1 MPESGWDELV
11 AGGQL
16 GHCLLDPHRLQGHLG
31 LERRDVLSPIFRHI
45 PLVPDSNRCLHLRSR
60 TLACL
65 MAQFSGSTSDWI
77 DWIVEQHIKGSD
89 IQAALKAKRSI
100 EGKMER
106 ARELYLDGDIDRE
119 KYVKLRDE
127 AEKALLSLYVPE
139 FDAAVEAGKM
149 LNDFGSL
156 WQSSSVERRNGMLK
170 AMTEAVYFD
179 PGGKRVVGLV
189 PKKTFLHLVLAM
201 AERTDLAVVESWNN
215 CSGRNGGD
223 GGESNSPSRRA
234 HKPNVLQACPP
245 VCSWTLQAP
254 PAHPGEAQ
262 PVKSLAA
269 LTGVWLA
276 APRTY
281 GA

>member
-1 MPESGWDELV
+1 
-11 AGGQL
+11 
-16 GHCLLDPHRLQGHLG
+16 
-31 LERRDVLSPIFRHI
+31 
-45 PLVPDSNRCLHLRSR
+45 
-60 TLACL
+60 
-65 MAQFSGSTSDWI
+65 
-77 DWIVEQHIKGSD
+77 
-89 IQAALKAKRSI
+89 
-100 EGKMER
+100 MER

-127 AEKALLSLYVPE
+127 ADKALLSLYVPE

-170 AMTEAVYFD
+170 AMLEAVYFD

-189 PKKTFLHLVLAM
+189 PKRTFLHLVLAM
-201 AERTDLAVVESWNN
+201 AERTDLTVVGCWNN

-234 HKPNVLQACPP
+234 HKPDVLQACPP

>member
-1 MPESGWDELV
+1 
-11 AGGQL
+11 
-16 GHCLLDPHRLQGHLG
+16 
-31 LERRDVLSPIFRHI
+31 
-45 PLVPDSNRCLHLRSR
+45 
-60 TLACL
+60 
-65 MAQFSGSTSDWI
+65 
-77 DWIVEQHIKGSD
+77 
-89 IQAALKAKRSI
+89 
-100 EGKMER
+100 MER

-119 KYVKLRDE
+119 KYVKLPDE

-156 WQSSSVERRNGMLK
+156 WQSSSVERRNGILK
-170 AMTEAVYFD
+170 AMLEAVYFD

-189 PKKTFLHLVLAM
+189 PKETFLAPILAM
-201 AERTDLAVVESWNN
+201 AERSDISVIDGSDQAL
-215 CSGRNGGD
+215 GRNGGD

-234 HKPNVLQACPP
+234 HKPDVLQACPP

>member
-1 MPESGWDELV
+1 
-11 AGGQL
+11 
-16 GHCLLDPHRLQGHLG
+16 
-31 LERRDVLSPIFRHI
+31 
-45 PLVPDSNRCLHLRSR
+45 
-60 TLACL
+60 
-65 MAQFSGSTSDWI
+65 
-77 DWIVEQHIKGSD
+77 
-89 IQAALKAKRSI
+89 
-100 EGKMER
+100 MER
-106 ARELYLDGDIDRE
+106 ARELYLDGDIDRQ

-170 AMTEAVYFD
+170 AMLEAVYFD

-189 PKKTFLHLVLAM
+189 PKETFLAPILAM
-201 AERTDLAVVESWNN
+201 AERSDISVIDGSDQAI
-215 CSGRNGGD
+215 GRNGGD
-223 GGESNSPSRRA
+223 GGGSNSPSRRA